1 MRHYKIFLAMLLM
14 LCSIGL
20 GQNGIAQAK
29 GEEITILFTHDLH
42 DNYNP
47 FEVERDGE
55 KLYVGGLARMY
66 EAIEEQREKD
76 PHAILVDAG
85 DFSMGTL
92 YQTIFST
99 HAPMMRLMGMMK
111 YDAITYGNHEFD
123 FRPEGLSKALDV
135 AKASGDELPP
145 IIASNIV
152 YPKNE
157 NGELAEDL
165 QQLKRSMEQYGV
177 EPYRVI
183 EKNGVKIGMFGLLG
197 KDAASNAPMS
207 GVTFDDN
214 VEVSK
219 KMVKVLKEDEKVDL
233 IIAASHS
240 GTSPNPKKSED
251 ELLAKAVPEIDMIV
265 SGHTHTTL
273 FEPII
278 VNDTVIASAGEY
290 GENLGVV
297 KLRKNND
304 HRWDLTTYDIVRID
318 DNFKENK
325 QMKVKIE
332 GFKENVQ
339 SHYLDLFG
347 LGFDEVIAYTPFD
360 FTEFTKLEEHQE
372 STIGNLIG
380 DAYIH
385 VVKELEG
392 EGYEPITA
400 SVIPVGVIR
409 NSFYE
414 GDITVSDVFNVS
426 SLGIG
431 PDAVSGYPVIDVY
444 LTGKELK
451 TVAEVDA
458 SVTPL
463 MPAAQLYIAGMNYTF
478 NPNRLPFNKVTDVQ
492 IESSDGTLE
501 RIEDEKLYR
510 VVAGLYTGQ
519 MLPIVGEQSFG
530 LLSIEPKNKDGE
542 LIDNFEDQ
550 IIYLDNGQELKEWHA
565 IAEYLMS
572 FDKVDGISQVPA
584 HYAEL
589 KNRKNVE
596 SSKNPIDLVKK
607 PNGIAWT
614 IYSVIVI
621 LIIGITL
628 FIRWMVKRKKRTST
642 NGTND

>member
-1 MRHYKIFLAMLLM
+1 MSTFMKNILIVMTLLGSLMIFEVAIM
-14 LCSIGL
+14 
-20 GQNGIAQAK
+20 ADEK
-29 GEEITILFTHDLH
+29 EEVTILFTHDLH

-55 KLYVGGLARMY
+55 KMYVGGLARMY
-66 EAIEEQREKD
+66 EAIEEQRTQN
-76 PHAILVDAG
+76 PNSILVDAG

-99 HAPMMRLMGMMK
+99 HAPMMRLMGMMD
-111 YDAITYGNHEFD
+111 YDAVTYGNHEFD
-123 FRPEGLSKALDV
+123 FRPEGLTKALN
-135 AKASGDELPP
+135 AAQASGDPLPP

-152 YPKNE
+152 YPQNDK
-157 NGELAEDL
+157 GELAEDL
-165 QQLKRSMEQYGV
+165 QELKQSMEQYGV

-219 KMVKVLKEDEKVDL
+219 KMVKVLKEKEHVDL
-233 IIAASHS
+233 IIVASHS
-240 GTSPNPKKSED
+240 GTSPIAKKSED
-251 ELLAKAVPEIDMIV
+251 ELLAKAVPEIDFIV

-273 FEPII
+273 YEPILHG
-278 VNDTVIASAGEY
+278 NTVIGSAGEY
-290 GENLGVV
+290 GENLGVL

-304 HRWDLTTYDIVRID
+304 NRWDIENYEIVRID
-318 DNFKENK
+318 DRFSENQEMKLKINAFKK
-325 QMKVKIE
+325 S
-332 GFKENVQ
+332 VQ
-339 SHYLDLFG
+339 EDYLDLFD
-347 LGFDEVIAYTPFD
+347 LKFDEVIAYTPFD
-360 FTEFTKLEEHQE
+360 FSDFTKLEEHKE

-385 VVKELEG
+385 VVEELEG
-392 EGYEPITA
+392 EDYESITA

-414 GDITVSDVFNVS
+414 GEITVSDVFNVS

-431 PDAVSGYPVIDVY
+431 PDAVSGYPVVDVY

-463 MPAAQLYIAGMNYTF
+463 MPAAQLYISGLQYTF
-478 NPNRLPFNKVTDVQ
+478 NPNRFIFNKVTDVA
-492 IESSDGTLE
+492 IESADGTLE
-501 RIEDEKLYR
+501 DIENDKLYR

-530 LLSIEPKNKDGE
+530 LLSVEPKNKDGE
-542 LIDNFEDQ
+542 IIENFEDQ
-550 IIYLDNGQELKEWHA
+550 IIHMENGQELKEWHA
-565 IAEYLMS
+565 IAQYLMS
-572 FDKVDGISQVPA
+572 FDKVNGLPEVPS
-584 HYAEL
+584 HYANL

-596 SSKNPIDLVKK
+596 LSNNPINLLKK
-607 PNGIAWT
+607 PNGIALA
-614 IYSVIVI
+614 IYS
-621 LIIGITL
+621 LIIMIIVAGI
-628 FIRWMVKRKKRTST
+628 FVIRWIGKRKKR
-642 NGTND
+642 

>member
-1 MRHYKIFLAMLLM
+1 MKFLKSLFAMLV
-14 LCSIGL
+14 
-20 GQNGIAQAK
+20 IAIIFNLLQLNVAWA
-29 GEEITILFTHDLH
+29 EENDEVTILFTHDLH

-55 KLYVGGLARMY
+55 KILVGGLARMY
-66 EAIEEQREKD
+66 EAIVEQRKTD
-76 PHAILVDAG
+76 PNAILIDAG

-99 HAPMMRLMGMMK
+99 HAPMMRLMGMME

-123 FRPEGLSKALDV
+123 FRPEGLSKALN
-135 AKASGDELPP
+135 AAQESGDELPP

-157 NGELAEDL
+157 QGEMAEDIE
-165 QQLKRSMEQYGV
+165 QLKQSMEEYGV

-183 EKNGVKIGMFGLLG
+183 EKNGIKIGMFGLLG

-219 KMVKVLKEDEKVDL
+219 KMVKVLKEEENVDL

-251 ELLAKAVPEIDMIV
+251 ELLAKEVPEIDFIV
-265 SGHTHTTL
+265 SGHSHTTL
-273 FEPII
+273 HEAI
-278 VNDTVIASAGEY
+278 VINETVIGSAGEY
-290 GENLGVV
+290 GENLGLV
-297 KLRKNND
+297 KLHKNDDN
-304 HRWDLTTYDIVRID
+304 RWDLQDYEIIRID
-318 DNFKENK
+318 DRYPENNQMSKKIDTFKKDVQK
-325 QMKVKIE
+325 Q
-332 GFKENVQ
+332 
-339 SHYLDLFG
+339 YLDLFD
-347 LGFDEVIAYTPFD
+347 LSFDEVIAHTSFD
-360 FTEFTKLEEHQE
+360 FSDFSKLGEHQE

-380 DAYIH
+380 DAYIE

-392 EGYEPITA
+392 EDYEPITA

-431 PDAVSGYPVIDVY
+431 PDAVSGYPVVDVY

-458 SVTPL
+458 SVAPL
-463 MPAAQLYIAGMNYTF
+463 MPAAQLYIAGLQYTF
-478 NPNRLPFNKVTDVQ
+478 NPNRLIFNKVTDVN
-492 IESSDGTLE
+492 IETPEGSLE
-501 RIEDEKLYR
+501 DIDDDRLYR
-510 VVAGLYTGQ
+510 LVAGLYTGQ
-519 MLPIVGEQSFG
+519 MLPIVGDQSYG

-542 LIDNFEDQ
+542 VIDDFEEQ
-550 IIYLDNGQELKEWHA
+550 IIYMNNGQELKEWHA
-565 IAEYLMS
+565 IAQYLMS
-572 FDKVDGISQVPA
+572 FEKVDGIPEVPE
-584 HYAEL
+584 HYADV

-596 SSKNPIDLVKK
+596 SSKNPIDLLKN
-607 PNGIAWT
+607 PNGISWT
-614 IYSVIVI
+614 VYSIVAVI
-621 LIIGITL
+621 LLGIFFL
-628 FIRWMVKRKKRTST
+628 ISWFIKRKKR
-642 NGTND
+642 